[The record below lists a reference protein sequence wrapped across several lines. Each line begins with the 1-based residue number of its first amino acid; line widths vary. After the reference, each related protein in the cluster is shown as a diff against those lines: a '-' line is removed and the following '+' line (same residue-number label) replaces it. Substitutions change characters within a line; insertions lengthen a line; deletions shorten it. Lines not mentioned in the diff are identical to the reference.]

1 MASDEMLLR
10 RFSCLDLCRIGISYK
25 TTLLDGEFFEL
36 KPGRN
41 VVTCSGV
48 AAGTDS
54 YHAKLVD
61 GVKLCLP
68 ECYVSQLDN
77 TVFTVYTK
85 LRVKGASIMAVR
97 AMNFKM
103 DEMQIDDVKHV
114 ASVYHMT
121 ITDLIKEAVSEYL
134 IKMKA
139 DPFYRLTANVE
150 EADAAESAEILDAI
164 SSMEDDDLAIASS
177 ERFTV

>member
-1 MASDEMLLR
+1 MAM
-10 RFSCLDLCRIGISYK
+10 
-25 TTLLDGEFFEL
+25 
-36 KPGRN
+36 
-41 VVTCSGV
+41 
-48 AAGTDS
+48 
-54 YHAKLVD
+54 
-61 GVKLCLP
+61 
-68 ECYVSQLDN
+68 
-77 TVFTVYTK
+77 
-85 LRVKGASIMAVR
+85 R

-103 DEMQIDDVKHV
+103 DEVQIDDVKHV

-134 IKMKA
+134 VKMKE

-164 SSMEDDDLAIASS
+164 SSMEDDDLAISSS

>member
-1 MASDEMLLR
+1 
-10 RFSCLDLCRIGISYK
+10 
-25 TTLLDGEFFEL
+25 
-36 KPGRN
+36 
-41 VVTCSGV
+41 
-48 AAGTDS
+48 
-54 YHAKLVD
+54 
-61 GVKLCLP
+61 
-68 ECYVSQLDN
+68 
-77 TVFTVYTK
+77 
-85 LRVKGASIMAVR
+85 MAVR

-134 IKMKA
+134 TKMKA

-177 ERFTV
+177 EQFTV

>member
-1 MASDEMLLR
+1 
-10 RFSCLDLCRIGISYK
+10 
-25 TTLLDGEFFEL
+25 
-36 KPGRN
+36 
-41 VVTCSGV
+41 
-48 AAGTDS
+48 
-54 YHAKLVD
+54 
-61 GVKLCLP
+61 
-68 ECYVSQLDN
+68 
-77 TVFTVYTK
+77 
-85 LRVKGASIMAVR
+85 MAVR

-134 IKMKA
+134 TKMKA

>member
-1 MASDEMLLR
+1 
-10 RFSCLDLCRIGISYK
+10 
-25 TTLLDGEFFEL
+25 
-36 KPGRN
+36 
-41 VVTCSGV
+41 
-48 AAGTDS
+48 
-54 YHAKLVD
+54 
-61 GVKLCLP
+61 
-68 ECYVSQLDN
+68 
-77 TVFTVYTK
+77 
-85 LRVKGASIMAVR
+85 MAVR

-134 IKMKA
+134 TKMKA

-164 SSMEDDDLAIASS
+164 SSMEDDDLAIVSS

>member
-1 MASDEMLLR
+1 
-10 RFSCLDLCRIGISYK
+10 
-25 TTLLDGEFFEL
+25 
-36 KPGRN
+36 
-41 VVTCSGV
+41 
-48 AAGTDS
+48 
-54 YHAKLVD
+54 
-61 GVKLCLP
+61 
-68 ECYVSQLDN
+68 
-77 TVFTVYTK
+77 
-85 LRVKGASIMAVR
+85 MAVR

-103 DEMQIDDVKHV
+103 DEVQIDDVKHV

-134 IKMKA
+134 GKMKA

-164 SSMEDDDLAIASS
+164 SSMENDDLAISSS

>member
-1 MASDEMLLR
+1 MAL
-10 RFSCLDLCRIGISYK
+10 
-25 TTLLDGEFFEL
+25 
-36 KPGRN
+36 
-41 VVTCSGV
+41 
-48 AAGTDS
+48 
-54 YHAKLVD
+54 
-61 GVKLCLP
+61 
-68 ECYVSQLDN
+68 
-77 TVFTVYTK
+77 
-85 LRVKGASIMAVR
+85 R

-134 IKMKA
+134 TKMKA

-164 SSMEDDDLAIASS
+164 SSMEDDDLAIASI

>member
-1 MASDEMLLR
+1 MAL
-10 RFSCLDLCRIGISYK
+10 
-25 TTLLDGEFFEL
+25 
-36 KPGRN
+36 
-41 VVTCSGV
+41 
-48 AAGTDS
+48 
-54 YHAKLVD
+54 
-61 GVKLCLP
+61 
-68 ECYVSQLDN
+68 
-77 TVFTVYTK
+77 
-85 LRVKGASIMAVR
+85 R

-134 IKMKA
+134 TKMKA

>member
-1 MASDEMLLR
+1 
-10 RFSCLDLCRIGISYK
+10 
-25 TTLLDGEFFEL
+25 
-36 KPGRN
+36 
-41 VVTCSGV
+41 
-48 AAGTDS
+48 
-54 YHAKLVD
+54 
-61 GVKLCLP
+61 
-68 ECYVSQLDN
+68 
-77 TVFTVYTK
+77 
-85 LRVKGASIMAVR
+85 MAVR

-103 DEMQIDDVKHV
+103 DEVQINDIKHV

-134 IKMKA
+134 VKMKE

-164 SSMEDDDLAIASS
+164 SSMENDDLAISSS

>member
-1 MASDEMLLR
+1 
-10 RFSCLDLCRIGISYK
+10 
-25 TTLLDGEFFEL
+25 
-36 KPGRN
+36 
-41 VVTCSGV
+41 
-48 AAGTDS
+48 
-54 YHAKLVD
+54 
-61 GVKLCLP
+61 
-68 ECYVSQLDN
+68 
-77 TVFTVYTK
+77 
-85 LRVKGASIMAVR
+85 
-97 AMNFKM
+97 MNFKM

-134 IKMKA
+134 TKMKA